1 MNFSKKLKD
10 FVALGSSNLIA
21 SIILGLFWLFLASLL
36 TKTDYGQL
44 GYFMAVVNIAATIS
58 LVGLRPTIMVY
69 EPKNENVIPASMA
82 LVLITSIISAIVV
95 FVFTQNF
102 FVSLVVVSISFF
114 HLIAAALLSK
124 EKYGTFSKYRLLQAV
139 VAVIASLVFYQILGI
154 NGIFLGYFVSFLII
168 LKDLVPLVKNKKIEF
183 SKLKSKIGFIMY
195 AYSSRLSQVFFLWGD
210 KLVIGTIFGLTMLA
224 SYHFAA
230 QYLLLLEAIPRSMNQ
245 YLIPKEAGG
254 EQNKKAKQFFIGLSC
269 IIAII
274 SIIAIPYGVTTFLP
288 KYEESIQPM
297 QIMSL
302 AIIPLSVV
310 AIQRAQFLGKENS
323 RIVLIG
329 SVIQTGFYLV
339 LVIILGQVFG
349 LVGLAY
355 GFLSAAI
362 FLSIFN
368 YFVNIHLQNNSKAN
382 QMKRE

>member
-1 MNFSKKLKD
+1 MNFPKKLKD

-44 GYFMAVVNIAATIS
+44 GFFMAIANIAAAIS
-58 LVGLRPTIMVY
+58 LLGLRQTIMVY

-102 FVSLVVVSISFF
+102 FVSLVVVSMSFF
-114 HLIAAALLSK
+114 NLFAATLLSK

-154 NGIFLGYFVSFLII
+154 NGIFLGYFVSLLFI
-168 LKDLVPLVKNKKIEF
+168 LKQLLPLVKNKKIEF
-183 SKLKSKIGFIMY
+183 SKLKSKIGFMMHTY
-195 AYSSRLSQVFFLWGD
+195 AYRLSEVFFFWGD

-224 SYHFAA
+224 SYYFAA
-230 QYLLLLEAIPRSMNQ
+230 QYLLLLEAIPRSMEQ
-245 YLIPKEAGG
+245 YLLPQEAGG
-254 EQNKKAKQFFIGLSC
+254 QRNIKTKQFFIGLSC
-269 IIAII
+269 IIVII
-274 SIIAIPYGVTTFLP
+274 SIIVIPYGVNTFLP

-302 AIIPLSVV
+302 AIIPLSVI

-368 YFVNIHLQNNSKAN
+368 YFVNIHLQNNSKPI
-382 QMKRE
+382 R

>member
-1 MNFSKKLKD
+1 MDFPKKLKD
-10 FVALGSSNLIA
+10 FVKLGSSNLIA
-21 SIILGLFWLFLASLL
+21 SIILGLFWLSLASLL

-44 GYFMAVVNIAATIS
+44 GYFMAIVNIAATIS
-58 LVGLRPTIMVY
+58 LVGLRQTIMVY

-102 FVSLVVVSISFF
+102 FVSLVVVSMSFF
-114 HLIAAALLSK
+114 NLFAATLLSK

-154 NGIFLGYFVSFLII
+154 NGIFLGYFVSFFIM

-183 SKLKSKIGFIMY
+183 SKLKSKIRFIIY

-230 QYLLLLEAIPRSMNQ
+230 QYLLLIETIPRSMNQ
-245 YLIPKEAGG
+245 YLIPQEAGG

-274 SIIAIPYGVTTFLP
+274 SIIAIPYGVNTFLP
-288 KYEESIQPM
+288 NYEESIQPM

-302 AIIPLSVV
+302 AIIPLSVI

-349 LVGLAY
+349 LVGIAY

-362 FLSIFN
+362 FLSVFN
-368 YFVNIHLQNNSKAN
+368 YFVNIHQQNNSKAN

>member
-10 FVALGSSNLIA
+10 FVTLGSSNLIA

-58 LVGLRPTIMVY
+58 LVGLRQTIMVY

-124 EKYGTFSKYRLLQAV
+124 EKYGTFSKYKLLQAV

-183 SKLKSKIGFIMY
+183 SKLKSKIGFMMY

-230 QYLLLLEAIPRSMNQ
+230 QYLLLLDAIPRSMYQ

-269 IIAII
+269 IIAIF

-349 LVGLAY
+349 LMGLAY

-368 YFVNIHLQNNSKAN
+368 YFVNIHLQNNSKPI
-382 QMKRE
+382 R

>member
-1 MNFSKKLKD
+1 MNFPKKLKD

-44 GYFMAVVNIAATIS
+44 GFFMAIANIAAAIS
-58 LVGLRPTIMVY
+58 LLGLRQTIMVY
-69 EPKNENVIPASMA
+69 EPKNENVIPASAA
-82 LVLITSIISAIVV
+82 LVLITAIISAIVV
-95 FVFTQNF
+95 FVFIQNF
-102 FVSLVVVSISFF
+102 WVSILIASMSIF
-114 HLIAAALLSK
+114 HLSAASLLSK
-124 EKYGTFSKYRLLQAV
+124 QKYGIFSKYRLLQAV

-154 NGIFLGYFVSFLII
+154 NGIFLGYFVSFLFI
-168 LKDLVPLVKNKKIEF
+168 LKQLLPLVKNKKIEF

-195 AYSSRLSQVFFLWGD
+195 AYSSRLSQVFFFWGD

-224 SYHFAA
+224 SYYFAA

-245 YLIPKEAGG
+245 YLLPQEAGG
-254 EQNKKAKQFFIGLSC
+254 QRNIKTKQFFIGLSC

-274 SIIAIPYGVTTFLP
+274 SIIVIPYGVTTFLP

-302 AIIPLSVV
+302 AIIPLSVI

>member
-1 MNFSKKLKD
+1 MDFPKKLKD
-10 FVALGSSNLIA
+10 FVKLGSSNLIA
-21 SIILGLFWLFLASLL
+21 SIILGLFWLSLASLL

-44 GYFMAVVNIAATIS
+44 GYFMAIVNIAATIS
-58 LVGLRPTIMVY
+58 LVGLRQTIMVY
-69 EPKNENVIPASMA
+69 EPKNENVIPASVA

-95 FVFTQNF
+95 FVFIQNF
-102 FVSLVVVSISFF
+102 WVSI
-114 HLIAAALLSK
+114 LIASMCIYHLSAASLLSK
-124 EKYGTFSKYRLLQAV
+124 QKYGIFSKYRLLQAV

-154 NGIFLGYFVSFLII
+154 NGIFLGYFVSFFIM

-183 SKLKSKIGFIMY
+183 SKLKSKIRFIIY

-230 QYLLLLEAIPRSMNQ
+230 QYLLLLETIPRSMNQ
-245 YLIPKEAGG
+245 YLIPQEAGG

-274 SIIAIPYGVTTFLP
+274 SIIAIPYGVNTFLP
-288 KYEESIQPM
+288 NYEESIQPM

-302 AIIPLSVV
+302 AIIPLSVI

-349 LVGLAY
+349 LVGIAY

-362 FLSIFN
+362 FLSVFN
-368 YFVNIHLQNNSKAN
+368 YFVNIHQQNNSKAN

>member
-1 MNFSKKLKD
+1 MDFPKKLKD
-10 FVALGSSNLIA
+10 FVKLGSSNLIA
-21 SIILGLFWLFLASLL
+21 SIILGLFWLSLASLL

-44 GYFMAVVNIAATIS
+44 GYFMAIVNIAATIS
-58 LVGLRPTIMVY
+58 LVGLRQTIMVY

-102 FVSLVVVSISFF
+102 FVSLVVVSMSFF
-114 HLIAAALLSK
+114 NLFAATLLSK

-154 NGIFLGYFVSFLII
+154 NGIFLGYFVSFFIM

-183 SKLKSKIGFIMY
+183 SKLKSKIRFIIY

-230 QYLLLLEAIPRSMNQ
+230 QYLLLLETIPRSMNQ
-245 YLIPKEAGG
+245 YLIPQEAGG

-274 SIIAIPYGVTTFLP
+274 SIIAIPYGVNTFLP
-288 KYEESIQPM
+288 NYEESIQPM

-302 AIIPLSVV
+302 AIIPLSVI

-349 LVGLAY
+349 LVGIAY

-362 FLSIFN
+362 FLSVFN
-368 YFVNIHLQNNSKAN
+368 YFVNIHQQNNSKAN

>member
-1 MNFSKKLKD
+1 MSF
-10 FVALGSSNLIA
+10 FNL
-21 SIILGLFWLFLASLL
+21 F
-36 TKTDYGQL
+36 
-44 GYFMAVVNIAATIS
+44 AAT
-58 LVGLRPTIMVY
+58 
-69 EPKNENVIPASMA
+69 
-82 LVLITSIISAIVV
+82 
-95 FVFTQNF
+95 
-102 FVSLVVVSISFF
+102 
-114 HLIAAALLSK
+114 LLSK

-154 NGIFLGYFVSFLII
+154 NGIFLGYFVSFFIM

-183 SKLKSKIGFIMY
+183 SKLKSKIRFIIY

-230 QYLLLLEAIPRSMNQ
+230 QYLLLLETIPRSMNQ
-245 YLIPKEAGG
+245 YLIPQEAGG

-274 SIIAIPYGVTTFLP
+274 SIIAIPYGVNTFLP
-288 KYEESIQPM
+288 NYEESIQPM

-302 AIIPLSVV
+302 AIIPLSVI

-349 LVGLAY
+349 LVGIAY

-362 FLSIFN
+362 FLSVFN
-368 YFVNIHLQNNSKAN
+368 YFVNIHQQNNSKAN

>member
-10 FVALGSSNLIA
+10 FVTLGSSNLIA

-44 GYFMAVVNIAATIS
+44 GYFMAVVYIAATIS
-58 LVGLRPTIMVY
+58 LVGLRQTIMVY

-124 EKYGTFSKYRLLQAV
+124 EKYGTFSKYKLLQAV

-195 AYSSRLSQVFFLWGD
+195 TYSSRLSQVFFLWGD